1 MECSVLHLAKSKIF
15 VFPLLYSTNSFKLAD
30 ALSAEP
36 LRRDWASPVYSVQE
50 GGPSPCLCQPC
61 ESKRSRAAHRS
72 VSSALRCVIRRTPL
86 TVRVAVQYDRPP
98 PSLRTHILQPFLMSV
113 GGVYYQF
120 RDRCVGSVALV
131 QMRKPCDV
139 CRKRPSRRVRCH
151 FCRLHIGPCC
161 THWSWFEST
170 GLAGSFWIIEC
181 SRCVA
186 PPEPEPEP

>member
-1 MECSVLHLAKSKIF
+1 MSGVADCVTRFRFFQTEATPRQFRPRGKAQKS
-15 VFPLLYSTNSFKLAD
+15 
-30 ALSAEP
+30 
-36 LRRDWASPVYSVQE
+36 
-50 GGPSPCLCQPC
+50 GPP
-61 ESKRSRAAHRS
+61 
-72 VSSALRCVIRRTPL
+72 RRTPGKLPQLTPPSLTL

-120 RDRCVGSVALV
+120 RDRCFDSVALV

-139 CRKRPSRRVRCH
+139 CRKRPYRRVRCH
-151 FCRLHIGPCC
+151 FCRLHIGHCC